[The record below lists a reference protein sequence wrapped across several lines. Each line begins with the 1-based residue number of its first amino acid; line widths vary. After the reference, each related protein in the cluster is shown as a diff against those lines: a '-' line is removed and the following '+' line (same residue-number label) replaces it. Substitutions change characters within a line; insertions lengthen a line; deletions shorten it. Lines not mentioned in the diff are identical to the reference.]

1 MALKNT
7 SSTYGNIAKGFHWI
21 SAALIVFLLALGVYM
36 QRLPNGNP
44 TEVAHTLWA
53 FSLHKTLGLSL
64 LFIAILRVIWA
75 AKGPKPAPLHSDN
88 KLELFAA
95 DLVHWLLYIAIILTP
110 IAGWFRHAASVGF
123 AHIWWPFGQDLFFIP
138 KSEPLAEFFS
148 TLHFILV
155 IMMTISILAHIGGAM
170 KHLVIDRDKTLQ
182 RMLPF
187 VDTSGL
193 KATGSHPHTPQKVA
207 FGVVAILIL
216 LAGAITFSTPAS
228 QTTLTTASSGWIV
241 DHENSN
247 LGISIVQLGSVVDG
261 DFSNWTAD
269 IQFNPDNIE
278 NATVTVTIAM
288 DSLSLGSVTTQAQG
302 AEYLAIGEFAKAVF
316 TSDNFT
322 KHDDGGYQ
330 AKGTLQL
337 RGVSAPLDISFT
349 LDIENNVAH
358 MQGSTE
364 IVRLDHNIGAKE
376 MPDDSTLG
384 FIVAVHIDLLAT
396 QN

>member
-1 MALKNT
+1 MAFKNT
-7 SSTYGNIAKGFHWI
+7 SSTYGSIAKGFHWI

-44 TEVAHTLWA
+44 AEVAHTLWA

-75 AKGPKPAPLHSDN
+75 VKGPKPAPLHNDN

-123 AHIWWPFGQDLFFIP
+123 AHIWWPFGQDIFFIP

-148 TLHFILV
+148 TLHFVLV
-155 IMMTISILAHIGGAM
+155 IMMTLSILAHIGGAM

-182 RMLPF
+182 RMIPF
-187 VDTSGL
+187 VDTTDL

-207 FGVVAILIL
+207 FGVVATIIL
-216 LAGAITFSTPAS
+216 LSGAISFSTPAL
-228 QTTLTTASSGWIV
+228 QTTLSTASSGWVV

-247 LGISIVQLGSVVDG
+247 LGISIVQLGSVVEG
-261 DFSNWTAD
+261 RFSNWSAD
-269 IQFNPDNIE
+269 IQFDPDNIE
-278 NATVTVTIAM
+278 TATVTVTVAM
-288 DSLSLGSVTTQAQG
+288 DSLSLGSVTSQAQS
-302 AEYLAIGEFAKAVF
+302 AEYLSIGEFTKAVF
-316 TSDNFT
+316 TSNSFS
-322 KHDDGGYQ
+322 KRDDGGYL

-337 RGVSAPLDISFT
+337 RGVSAPLDINFT

-364 IVRLDHNIGAKE
+364 IVRLNHNIGVNE

-384 FIVAVHIDLLAT
+384 FDVGVEIDLLAT